1 MNKKKSGQI
10 ALAFFPATSMQQVKL
25 RPVLLLRQLPYG
37 FDDWLICM
45 VSSKTQNYIKGLDD
59 LINQGDNNFLQSGL
73 KVASVIRAARLA
85 VVSGDILLGAIGQIS
100 AQRLSR
106 IRQNIATWLSG

>member
-1 MNKKKSGQI
+1 
-10 ALAFFPATSMQQVKL
+10 
-25 RPVLLLRQLPYG
+25 
-37 FDDWLICM
+37 M

-59 LINQGDNNFLQSGL
+59 LINQGDNDFLQSGL
-73 KVASVIRAARLA
+73 KVASVIRAVRLA

-106 IRQNIATWLSG
+106 IRQNIANVSSD

>member
-1 MNKKKSGQI
+1 
-10 ALAFFPATSMQQVKL
+10 MQQVKL

-59 LINQGDNNFLQSGL
+59 LLNQGDNDFLQSGL
-73 KVASVIRAARLA
+73 KVESVIWAARLA

-106 IRQNIATWLSG
+106 IRQNIANVSSD

>member
-1 MNKKKSGQI
+1 
-10 ALAFFPATSMQQVKL
+10 
-25 RPVLLLRQLPYG
+25 
-37 FDDWLICM
+37 M

-59 LINQGDNNFLQSGL
+59 LLNQGDNDFLQSGL
-73 KVASVIRAARLA
+73 KVESVIWAARLA

-106 IRQNIATWLSG
+106 IRQNIANVSSD

>member
-1 MNKKKSGQI
+1 
-10 ALAFFPATSMQQVKL
+10 MQQVKL
-25 RPVLLLRQLPYG
+25 RPVLLLRQLPYS

-45 VSSKTQNYIKGLDD
+45 VSSETKNYIKGLDD